1 MYKLQ
6 CLALEA
12 DLQIPVAGRN
22 TKVLLDSSGTLGLI
36 EGAEE
41 EERDFLGLERA
52 GRLAPKFLEVGNA
65 GDSGASTGG
74 IGGGEVITHRRPAGF
89 ANDEGLTADCGLGV
103 GDGLEED
110 ISGSINSSALPVRE
124 TVHEDDLD
132 GILVLVHDFSERV
145 YVVLTSTAS
154 LTSVL
159 LGCTHM
165 VQVSAH
171 PTGTEGAP
179 KEI

>member
-12 DLQIPVAGRN
+12 DLQILVAGRN
-22 TKVLLDSSGTLGLI
+22 TKVLLDRPITLGLI

-41 EERDFLGLERA
+41 KVRDFLGLERA
-52 GRLAPKFLEVGNA
+52 GRLAPKCLEVCNA

-74 IGGGEVITHRRPAGF
+74 IRGNKVITLGRVASF
-89 ANDEGLTADCGLGV
+89 ADDEGLTADCGLSV

-110 ISGSINSSALPVRE
+110 ISSSLDSSTLPVRE
-124 TVHEDDLD
+124 TVHKDDLG
-132 GILVLVHDFSERV
+132 GILVLVHDFSERI
-145 YVVLTSTAS
+145 YVALTSTAS

-171 PTGTEGAP
+171 PTGTAGAP